1 MAAMR
6 TSVPVLNPTGLG
18 VAVFGDD
25 PGIAIDRISSFFG
38 PPDEDTG
45 WVDPFSSFGT
55 CPGDQARL
63 VLWSNLAVIFI
74 SSSGGVPAWQVQPG
88 ETMWGA
94 SLYTPSNETG
104 LALATP
110 EGLQVGATVD
120 QLSAAYPQLSIEYDD
135 WLSEMTGYPYYL
147 FRANKE
153 VVGNQGL
160 RGYATGLS
168 GTDIV
173 VSMTVGGEC
182 GE

>member
-1 MAAMR
+1 
-6 TSVPVLNPTGLG
+6 
-18 VAVFGDD
+18 
-25 PGIAIDRISSFFG
+25 
-38 PPDEDTG
+38 
-45 WVDPFSSFGT
+45 
-55 CPGDQARL
+55 
-63 VLWSNLAVIFI
+63 
-74 SSSGGVPAWQVQPG
+74 
-88 ETMWGA
+88 MWGA